1 MQTVNLKRIDHDVL
15 YDAENERYFTFVA
28 DANALRNKIFRKQRG
43 CVYAVGDV
51 VIKTDVDLPVDGII
65 VTLQKEEVDES
76 TGLAIEASRMDI
88 VSTRFIGTFA
98 SSWYQVKKG

>member
-1 MQTVNLKRIDHDVL
+1 MQTVNLKRIDQDVL

-28 DANALRNKIFRKQRG
+28 DANALRNKVFRKHRG
-43 CVYAVGDV
+43 CVYAIGDV

-76 TGLAIEASRMDI
+76 TGLVIETSRMDI

-98 SSWYQVKKG
+98 SSWYLI

>member
-1 MQTVNLKRIDHDVL
+1 MKTVNLKRIDQDVL

-28 DANALRNKIFRKQRG
+28 DANALSNKIFRKHKG
-43 CVYAVGDV
+43 CVVAINDV
-51 VIKTDVDLPVDGII
+51 VIRTDAEIPVDGII

-76 TGLAIEASRMDI
+76 TGLVIETSRMDI

-98 SSWYQVKKG
+98 SSWYLI